1 MQEEQTSIKQRT
13 AAGLFWGL
21 MNNGLMQLLGFVFG
35 IFLGR
40 ILEKDDFGMM
50 AMINIFTVVAIALQN
65 AGFASAIG
73 NMERPSD
80 RDYNSVFWFNVIVGG
95 TLYLLLF
102 FAAPLIARFYDDP
115 RLTALCRLA
124 FLNILFACLGTAQNA
139 YLFKNLMV
147 KEQAKASV
155 TAVIVSN
162 VTGLTMALC
171 GFAYW
176 SLAVQSMFYVAVNTL
191 LAWHYSR
198 WRPVLRVDFGPV
210 RRMLPFSIKIAL
222 TTIVTKVNDNI
233 MNILLGKYYSHAQT
247 GCFYQAYN
255 WDSKVYYLLQ
265 GMLNPVVQPVL
276 VSLRQDPA
284 RQANALRKI
293 VRFTSFL
300 SFPLLFG
307 LGLVANEF
315 ILLALT
321 AKWADAVPLLQVL
334 CLSGSVMPL
343 VTILSNVIITR
354 GKGNTYLAITASL
367 CAVQLFLMLAL
378 RAQGI
383 GVMVKAFA
391 AVNIVWLFVWYAFVR
406 RFTGYSLLHFL
417 ADTLPF
423 AAVAFAVMAVTHF
436 ATASI
441 ASLWLLLLSRILLAA
456 VLYGLVMRLLGA
468 SILRECLSFLAQK
481 LPHRK

>member
-1 MQEEQTSIKQRT
+1 MAENLKQKT
-13 AAGLFWGL
+13 ATGLFWGL
-21 MNNGLMQLLGFVFG
+21 MNNGLMQLLGFIFG

-40 ILEKDDFGMM
+40 ILAKDDFGMM

-73 NMERPSD
+73 NMKKPTG
-80 RDYNSVFWFNVIVGG
+80 RDYNSVFWFNVVVGSA
-95 TLYLLLF
+95 LYVLLF
-102 FAAPLIARFYDDP
+102 LCAPLIARYYDDA

-162 VTGLTMALC
+162 VVGLTMALC

-176 SLAVQSMFYVAVNTL
+176 SLAVQSMLYVAVNTS
-191 LAWHYSR
+191 LAWNYSP
-198 WRPVLRVDFGPV
+198 WRPTWQIDFGPV
-210 RRMLPFSIKIAL
+210 RRMFPFSIKIAL

-233 MNILLGKYYSHAQT
+233 MNILLGKYYSHAET
-247 GCFYQAYN
+247 GSFYQAYN

-265 GMLNPVVQPVL
+265 GMLSPVVQPVL
-276 VSLRQDPA
+276 VSLKQDEG

-307 LGLVANEF
+307 LGLVAHEF
-315 ILLALT
+315 IILT
-321 AKWADAVPLLQVL
+321 LTTKWADAVPLLQVL

-354 GKGNTYLAITASL
+354 GKSNVYLSVTATL
-367 CAVQLFLMLAL
+367 CVVQILLMFGL
-378 RAQGI
+378 RTQGVL
-383 GVMVKAFA
+383 VMVKAFA
-391 AVNIVWLFVWYAFVR
+391 AVNIVWVFVWHAFVR
-406 RFTGYSLLHFL
+406 HYTGYTLRHFL
-417 ADTLPF
+417 LDTLPF
-423 AAVAFAVMAVTHF
+423 AAVAAVVMAATHF

-441 ASLWLLLLSRILLAA
+441 TSLWLLLGARIAMA
-456 VLYGLVMRLLGA
+456 VALYYVLMRLLGA
-468 SILRECLSFLAQK
+468 EILKECTAFLRQK
-481 LPHRK
+481 LPGRGR